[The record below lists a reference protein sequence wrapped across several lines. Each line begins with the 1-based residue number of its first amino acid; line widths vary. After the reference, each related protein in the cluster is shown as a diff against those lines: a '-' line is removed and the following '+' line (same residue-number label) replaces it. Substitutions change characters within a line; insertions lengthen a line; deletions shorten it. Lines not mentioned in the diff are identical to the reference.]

1 MLMLLAVKTEKT
13 TMVIRV
19 DGADI
24 LKGAGMVTI
33 WLMLIGIVWLAAVW
47 WDVTWKAEVE
57 PTRANIYRA
66 RLGPSE
72 CLSRDWFAYRE
83 AGCQYIRSK

>member
-33 WLMLIGIVWLAAVW
+33 WLMLIGIVWLAVVW
-47 WDVTWKAEVE
+47 WEKTWKVSIE
-57 PTRANIYRA
+57 PTRASIYRA
-66 RLGPSE
+66 RLGPSP
-72 CLSRDWFAYRE
+72 CRRSFWDWRE
-83 AGCQYIRSK
+83 KGCRVI